1 MILLICFKSKNNPSC
16 IGSFITNSSNS
27 FQNTSTIT
35 TGLSDFHKMVVTGL
49 KTTFLKSKPRVIN
62 YRDYTSFDNNKFKTD
77 LKNSLIIV
85 RNVSSYMVFEEIFLH
100 DFQRHDPIK
109 QKVIR
114 ANHAL
119 CVTKAIRK
127 AIMKRTQLQHRS

>member
-1 MILLICFKSKNNPSC
+1 MILLICFKSKNNPNC
-16 IGSFITNSSNS
+16 IDSFITNSSNS

>member
-1 MILLICFKSKNNPSC
+1 
-16 IGSFITNSSNS
+16 
-27 FQNTSTIT
+27 
-35 TGLSDFHKMVVTGL
+35 MVVTGL